1 MTAWPPPSCCRVTWT
16 PGDVADD
23 SQAITL
29 IDETG
34 LERRFQLHDAF
45 DVADV
50 HYYLVEAADDPS
62 QVLLLREGIDGLE
75 TVDGEEFARVIAK
88 LEGDEVE

>member
-1 MTAWPPPSCCRVTWT
+1 MGWRPPFCFRDIWIRSV
-16 PGDVADD
+16 VADD

-45 DVADV
+45 DVAEI

-62 QVLLLREGIDGLE
+62 QVLLLREGADGLE